1 MNQFMSSFSTLNI
14 AWVDKEEVFVRARY
28 SEAFVEDCR
37 QIEGRRW
44 DSEQKVNVFPVSQIP
59 ALKML
64 AEKWNIRMPKEV
76 ISADDGKYFTN
87 STRNHFQVTVDGDE
101 IVICFDYNPRMIEA
115 IRMFIPGVKWNANHK
130 EWRCAITS
138 MYEAV
143 NFAVEY
149 NLSISKMLEEKA
161 IEVLQNNMDM
171 REASMSLDA
180 EIEIPDIA
188 LPLMPYQKA
197 GVAYMKKV
205 RKGIIGDQPGLGKTA
220 QAIATV
226 ASENAYPVVVVCPNT
241 LKFNWQREIQK
252 FFPKLRVSIL
262 SGTKSETIEETDVII
277 VNYDIC
283 YERNGDML
291 RHGFNSLIVD
301 ESHAIKNGV
310 KKTKCPLCNTAVRSN
325 ATRCNTCGAGKI
337 KPIESWTVKRTGAVM
352 QLAKSLDPQDFVI
365 LLTGTPITNRPDELI
380 PQLEAVGHLASFGGS
395 WRFKNRYAPKRNVAL
410 NTAELN
416 VKLRELCF
424 VRRNKKDVYEDLP
437 ELRNAVQYLPIDSK
451 QMNWYQEVER
461 DVVEYFANRAKELAE
476 EDGSD
481 GTDAYWQ
488 KKITLA
494 RAENLVKIT
503 ALRDAV
509 SKIKYDSITA
519 WLDNFLESG
528 DGEKVIVFAEHIE
541 FVEKL
546 FDRYKSVAVKIRG
559 GVSADDRMAAVDKF
573 QSDPDCRVFIA
584 NMTAA
589 SEGLTLTAASDVV
602 FCELGWTPAIHE
614 QCVSRCYA
622 RANDMH
628 GATAWYLLA
637 QQTIDETIY
646 NLLENKKKVV
656 NAVTD
661 GVDVEEGDSVMGG
674 LIKDLAER
682 GLSK

>member
-1 MNQFMSSFSTLNI
+1 
-14 AWVDKEEVFVRARY
+14 
-28 SEAFVEDCR
+28 
-37 QIEGRRW
+37 
-44 DSEQKVNVFPVSQIP
+44 
-59 ALKML
+59 
-64 AEKWNIRMPKEV
+64 
-76 ISADDGKYFTN
+76 
-87 STRNHFQVTVDGDE
+87 
-101 IVICFDYNPRMIEA
+101 
-115 IRMFIPGVKWNANHK
+115 
-130 EWRCAITS
+130 
-138 MYEAV
+138 
-143 NFAVEY
+143 
-149 NLSISKMLEEKA
+149 
-161 IEVLQNNMDM
+161 
-171 REASMSLDA
+171 
-180 EIEIPDIA
+180 
-188 LPLMPYQKA
+188 
-197 GVAYMKKV
+197 
-205 RKGIIGDQPGLGKTA
+205 
-220 QAIATV
+220 
-226 ASENAYPVVVVCPNT
+226 
-241 LKFNWQREIQK
+241 
-252 FFPKLRVSIL
+252 
-262 SGTKSETIEETDVII
+262 
-277 VNYDIC
+277 
-283 YERNGDML
+283 
-291 RHGFNSLIVD
+291 
-301 ESHAIKNGV
+301 
-310 KKTKCPLCNTAVRSN
+310 
-325 ATRCNTCGAGKI
+325 
-337 KPIESWTVKRTGAVM
+337 
-352 QLAKSLDPQDFVI
+352 
-365 LLTGTPITNRPDELI
+365 
-380 PQLEAVGHLASFGGS
+380 
-395 WRFKNRYAPKRNVAL
+395 VAL